1 MNEAKS
7 SASEIKPVAVFLD
20 RGKVITQEFVSRD
33 GHVLIGYRTTLS
45 RLLTLQA
52 CDRHIQQMTHKL
64 DILQQSL
71 AALKEEEQAKAQE
84 VRAWQDKIKESEKAS
99 DHLTLQIEQV
109 KGQLRGK
116 RYALYRR
123 HAGQQ
128 EEMVQREIAFL
139 EESKTALEEELRTV
153 VTQITQDSATLRQA
167 EEMTPT
173 QREERLC
180 TASSL
185 LGQIAATEEELR
197 VAQEKRLALVG
208 GIKESLLQKYERI
221 FSHRGGM
228 AVVVFA
234 NETCQGRHM
243 HLPPQMCLELQRRPR
258 LAFCPHCHRILF
270 ATAEVTVPRSQSQTP
285 PFDGHHTRPPQR
297 RTRVA
302 TRSSKTLLEKK
313 LPQTA
318 PV

>member
-7 SASEIKPVAVFLD
+7 STAEIKPVAVFLD
-20 RGKVITQEFVSRD
+20 RGKVVTQEFVSRD
-33 GHVLIGYRTTLS
+33 GHVLAGYHTTLS
-45 RLLTLQA
+45 RLLMLQA
-52 CDRHIQQMTHKL
+52 CDRHIQQVTHKL

-71 AALKEEEQAKAQE
+71 AALKKEEQAKAQE
-84 VRAWQDKIKESEKAS
+84 VRAWQDKIKEGEKAR
-99 DHLTLQIEQV
+99 DHLTPQIEQV

-123 HAGQQ
+123 RAGQQ
-128 EEMVQREIAFL
+128 EETVQREIAFL
-139 EESKTALEEELRTV
+139 EESKTALEEELRPV
-153 VTQITQDSATLRQA
+153 MTQITQDSVALHQA

-180 TASSL
+180 AASSL

-208 GIKESLLQKYERI
+208 GIKESLLQEYERI
-221 FSHRGGM
+221 FSHRGRV
-228 AVVVFA
+228 AVVVLA
-234 NETCQGRHM
+234 NETCQGCHM

-285 PFDGHHTRPPQR
+285 PSDGHQTRPPQR

-302 TRSSKTLLEKK
+302 ARSSKTLLEKK